1 MAEVYPSDNELL
13 AITSD
18 NETNVE
24 YIPTGTVPYYL
35 EFRKLLYRLL
45 LASKRANDLRVYKA
59 GGLDIGVKPGR
70 YWVGVN
76 LVSYGG
82 TGLDVPLADDKAN
95 IYIYLD
101 SAGTLVIN
109 EYTGWPDMTSSPHVR
124 LAVVTTVGGDITSLA
139 DARDHHSIAM
149 PSSGGGGAGFYPVED
164 HTANDTL
171 TEAESGSVHTNRG
184 ASGTITLT
192 LPASASEGTMFTFCV
207 QAVGQLRVD
216 PGTAT
221 IRDDC
226 GQTADKYKWADA
238 IGECL
243 QLVADSSGDWIT
255 LAKRGTWS
263 EEA

>member
-13 AITSD
+13 NIVSD
-18 NETNVE
+18 AETGVE
-24 YIPTGTVPYYL
+24 FIATGTAPYYM

-45 LASKRANDLRVYKA
+45 LASKRSNDLRVYDE
-59 GGLDIGVKPGR
+59 GGLDIGVKAGR
-70 YWVGVN
+70 YWVGTDLVN
-76 LVSYGG
+76 F
-82 TGLDVPLADDKAN
+82 TGSSGNALADDKAN

-124 LAVVTTVGGDITSLA
+124 LAVVTTAGGDITSLE

-149 PSSGGGGAGFYPVED
+149 PSSGGGGAGFYPVQD

-238 IGECL
+238 VGECL
-243 QLVADSSGDWIT
+243 QLAADSSGDWIT